1 MPVRSLAPLRTSIYV
16 LRVKVSNNVSLSRQ
30 RSSLQRVLL
39 ASLGG
44 HERLC
49 RLGGRGREGR
59 RGRGRETEGEEESE
73 RETQMEN
80 SCRLETLRH
89 WARYV
94 MLDNYWNGQVGAG
107 RRHSAA
113 AEEKGCLTQ
122 ARVPGAGSRL
132 QRESTATACRRGH
145 GSTCNG
151 SREKR
156 ESG

>member
-49 RLGGRGREGR
+49 RLG
-59 RGRGRETEGEEESE
+59 GRGRETEGEEESE